1 MCIIESDPDE
11 TRKEKLMTKR
21 VGILTAGSD
30 CPGLN
35 AAIRGFGKAARNTY
49 NMTLVGFRDGFRGL
63 MANNTID
70 LEGDALSNVLTAG
83 GTILGT
89 SRDMPFEVEEGGK
102 SVDMTAQAVQVY
114 RKQKLHALVC
124 IGGRE
129 TQKAAF
135 YLEKAGVNVITLP
148 KSADNDVALTDT
160 TIGFDTAR
168 DTAAEAIDR
177 LHSTANSNHRIIVVE
192 IMGREVGW
200 LTLGAGVA
208 AGADVILIPEIPYD
222 IEKIS
227 QAILDRNKA
236 GKMFSI
242 VAVAEGANSAELV
255 AFFERSMKINRQV
268 HAGTSLETGEE
279 RMTQLKKKY
288 TGQTLLLANQLEEAT
303 GLESRITI
311 LGYLLRGG
319 TPTAGDRLLATYLG
333 TQAADLVNAGK
344 FGVMVGYRHGEAVSV
359 PFEEVVDRE
368 KPVPLDHPWIVSA
381 RHVGTVFG
389 D

>member
-1 MCIIESDPDE
+1 
-11 TRKEKLMTKR
+11 MTKR
-21 VGILTAGSD
+21 VGLLTAGSD

-35 AAIRGFGKAARNTY
+35 AAIRGFGKAARSTY
-49 NMTLVGFRDGFRGL
+49 DLTLVGFHDGFQGL
-63 MANNTID
+63 MANRTVE
-70 LEGDALSNVLTAG
+70 LEGDALSNILTAG

-89 SRDMPFEVEEGGK
+89 SRDVPFEVEENGK
-102 SVDMTAQAVQVY
+102 IVDRTEQAAQVC
-114 RKQKLHALVC
+114 RKQKLKALVC

-129 TQKAAF
+129 TQKAA
-135 YLEKAGVNVITLP
+135 LHLKKAGVNVITLP
-148 KSADNDVALTDT
+148 KSTDNDVALTDMA
-160 TIGFDTAR
+160 IGFDTAR

-200 LTLGAGVA
+200 LTLGAGIA

-227 QAILDRNKA
+227 QAILERNKA

-242 VAVAEGANSAELV
+242 VAVAEGAKSAELV

-268 HAGTSLETGEE
+268 HAGESLETGEE
-279 RMTQLKKKY
+279 RMAQLKKKY

-319 TPTAGDRLLATYLG
+319 TPTASDRVLATHLS
-333 TQAADLVNAGK
+333 TRAADLVNAGE
-344 FGVMVGYRHGEAVSV
+344 FGVMVGYNDGEVVSV
-359 PFEEVVDRE
+359 PLEEVVDQE
-368 KPVPLDHPWIVSA
+368 KPVPLDHPWIVGV